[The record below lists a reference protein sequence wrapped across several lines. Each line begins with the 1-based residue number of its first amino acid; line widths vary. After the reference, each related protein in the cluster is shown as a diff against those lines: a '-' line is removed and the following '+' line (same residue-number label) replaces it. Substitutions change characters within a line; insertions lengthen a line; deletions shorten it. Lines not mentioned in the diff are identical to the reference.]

1 MRGVGEWRES
11 VSEDISCPS
20 HVALDFSSQGAT
32 FRVRMVPVAF
42 DDFYNRRV
50 QIGFDCANSFRAQE
64 LA

>member
-1 MRGVGEWRES
+1 M
-11 VSEDISCPS
+11 SEDISCPS

-42 DDFYNRRV
+42 DDFYNRQV
-50 QIGFDCANSFRAQE
+50 QMGFDCANSFRAQE